1 MVIDVEKIITGIGL
15 ADEIEIMEYD
25 FSECYMALREMSK
38 LINSFIADH
47 GCRDPDSVD
56 DALCP
61 AEDQDDALIG
71 DAMKMMGA

>member
-1 MVIDVEKIITGIGL
+1 MAIDVEKIITGIGT

-25 FSECYMALREMSK
+25 FSECYAALRGMAS
-38 LINSFIADH
+38 LINSFIAEH
-47 GCRDPDSVD
+47 GCRDSDSFD

-71 DAMKMMGA
+71 DAMKLMGA

>member
-1 MVIDVEKIITGIGL
+1 MAIDVEKIITGIGM

-25 FSECYMALREMSK
+25 FDECYTALRGMAS
-38 LINSFIADH
+38 LINAFIAEH
-47 GCRDPDSVD
+47 GNRDSDSVD

-71 DAMKMMGA
+71 DAMRLMGA